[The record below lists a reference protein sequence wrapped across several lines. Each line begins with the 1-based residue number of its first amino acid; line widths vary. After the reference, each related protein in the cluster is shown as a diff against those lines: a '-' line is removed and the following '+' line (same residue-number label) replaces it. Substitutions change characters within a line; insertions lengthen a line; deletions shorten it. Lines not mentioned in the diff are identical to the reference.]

1 MPRPT
6 SDAPLENLVWAQRV
20 WDCMSRLECA
30 GVLHIALRY
39 GERQEHTNAYIDTVS
54 EMEWKS
60 LGRPLQL
67 DVMRALLKLQAHFD
81 QR

>member
-1 MPRPT
+1 MPNPT
-6 SDAPLENLVWAQRV
+6 SDPPELIWAHRV
-20 WDCMSRLECA
+20 WDGMSRLQCA
-30 GVLHIALRY
+30 GVLHIALAY

-54 EMEWKS
+54 EMAWKS

-67 DVMRALLKLQAHFD
+67 DVMRALLKLQAQLE